1 MKRITSYIFKFIIP
15 LAFGVG
21 LMWYI
26 YSKLNMEE
34 VGKILQYDINYWW
47 IFLSGVIGLLSHIVR
62 ALRWKIQLKALPANP
77 SMRVLTNAIFGT
89 YAVNLILP
97 RVGEVWRCAYVAQ
110 SEDKSFIKV
119 VGSMISE
126 RLTDTLT
133 VITITVV
140 TFFLQ
145 LDVLKEILNNN
156 PSVKEGVINV
166 LTSPALYSVIAVG
179 IIALVWLFRF
189 KSDNPLIIKIKEM
202 VNNLINGFKTI
213 FQMEKKGLFLFY
225 TVLMW
230 FLYFVELYV
239 CFFAFKQ
246 TESLGVVCA
255 FSCFLMGSIGMGVPV
270 QGGLGP
276 WHWAVIAVLT
286 LYGLNNDTAGAFA
299 LVAHGA
305 QLIMTILVGIYTFV
319 SISLYKKRVKG
330 ENNL

>member
-1 MKRITSYIFKFIIP
+1 
-15 LAFGVG
+15 
-21 LMWYI
+21 MWYI

-34 VGKILQYDINYWW
+34 IGKILQYDINYWW

-133 VITITVV
+133 VITITII

-145 LDVLKEILNNN
+145 LDVLKEILNDN
-156 PSVKEGVINV
+156 PSIKEGIVNII
-166 LTSPALYSVIAVG
+166 TSPALYSVIAVG

-189 KSDNPLIIKIKEM
+189 KSENTLIVKIKEM

-213 FQMEKKGLFLFY
+213 FKMKKKGLFLFY
-225 TVLMW
+225 TILMW

-246 TESLGVVCA
+246 TESLGIVCA

-299 LVAHGA
+299 LVAHGT
-305 QLIMTILVGIYTFV
+305 QLIMTILIGVYTFI
-319 SISLYKKRVKG
+319 SISLYKKRGKEV
-330 ENNL
+330 NNS

>member
-15 LAFGVG
+15 LAFGAG

-26 YSKLNMEE
+26 YSKLNMDE

-47 IFLSGVIGLLSHIVR
+47 IFLSGVIGLFSHIVR
-62 ALRWKIQLKALPANP
+62 ALRWKIQLKVLPANP
-77 SMRVLTNAIFGT
+77 SMKVLTNAIFGT

-97 RVGEVWRCAYVAQ
+97 RMGEVWRCAYVAQ

-133 VITITVV
+133 VITITII
-140 TFFLQ
+140 TLFLQ
-145 LDVLKEILNNN
+145 LDVLKEILNEN
-156 PSVKEGVINV
+156 PSIKESAVNVI
-166 LTSPALYSVIAVG
+166 TSPILYSVIAIG
-179 IIALVWLFRF
+179 IIVLIWLFKY
-189 KSDNPLIIKIKEM
+189 KSNNHIITKIKEM
-202 VNNLINGFKTI
+202 VTNLINGFKTI

-230 FLYFVELYV
+230 FLYFIELYV

-246 TESLGVVCA
+246 TESLGIVCA

-286 LYGLNNDTAGAFA
+286 LYGLNEDTAGAFA
-299 LVAHGA
+299 LVAHGV
-305 QLIMTILVGIYTFV
+305 QLIMTILIGIYTFV
-319 SISLYKKRVKG
+319 SISLDKRKVKP
-330 ENNL
+330 

>member
-133 VITITVV
+133 VITITII

-156 PSVKEGVINV
+156 PSIKEGIVNII
-166 LTSPALYSVIAVG
+166 TSPALYSVIAVG

-189 KSDNPLIIKIKEM
+189 KSENTLIVKIKEM

-213 FQMEKKGLFLFY
+213 FKMKKKGLFLFY
-225 TVLMW
+225 TILMW

-246 TESLGVVCA
+246 TESLGIVCA

-305 QLIMTILVGIYTFV
+305 QLIMTILIGVYTFI
-319 SISLYKKRVKG
+319 SISLYKKRGKEV
-330 ENNL
+330 NNL

>member
-1 MKRITSYIFKFIIP
+1 
-15 LAFGVG
+15 
-21 LMWYI
+21 MWYI

-133 VITITVV
+133 VITITII

-156 PSVKEGVINV
+156 PSIKEGIVNII
-166 LTSPALYSVIAVG
+166 TSPALYSVIAVG

-189 KSDNPLIIKIKEM
+189 KSENTLIVKIKEM

-213 FQMEKKGLFLFY
+213 FKMKKKGLFLFY

-246 TESLGVVCA
+246 TESLGIVCA

-305 QLIMTILVGIYTFV
+305 QLIMTILIGVYTFI
-319 SISLYKKRVKG
+319 SISLYKKRGKEV
-330 ENNL
+330 NNS

>member
-1 MKRITSYIFKFIIP
+1 
-15 LAFGVG
+15 
-21 LMWYI
+21 
-26 YSKLNMEE
+26 
-34 VGKILQYDINYWW
+34 
-47 IFLSGVIGLLSHIVR
+47 
-62 ALRWKIQLKALPANP
+62 
-77 SMRVLTNAIFGT
+77 
-89 YAVNLILP
+89 
-97 RVGEVWRCAYVAQ
+97 
-110 SEDKSFIKV
+110 
-119 VGSMISE
+119 MISE

-133 VITITVV
+133 VITITII

-156 PSVKEGVINV
+156 PSIKEGIVNII
-166 LTSPALYSVIAVG
+166 TSPALYSVIAVG

-189 KSDNPLIIKIKEM
+189 KSENTLIVKIKEM

-213 FQMEKKGLFLFY
+213 FKMKKKGLFLFY
-225 TVLMW
+225 TILMW

-246 TESLGVVCA
+246 TESLGIVCA

-305 QLIMTILVGIYTFV
+305 QLIMTILIGVYTFI
-319 SISLYKKRVKG
+319 SISLYKKRGKEV
-330 ENNL
+330 NNL

>member
-34 VGKILQYDINYWW
+34 IGKILQYDINYWW

-133 VITITVV
+133 VITITII

-156 PSVKEGVINV
+156 PSIKEGIVNII
-166 LTSPALYSVIAVG
+166 TSPALYSVIAVG

-189 KSDNPLIIKIKEM
+189 KSENTLIVKIKEM

-213 FQMEKKGLFLFY
+213 FKMEKKGLFLFY
-225 TVLMW
+225 TILMW

-246 TESLGVVCA
+246 TESLGIVCA

-305 QLIMTILVGIYTFV
+305 QLIMTILIGVYTFI
-319 SISLYKKRVKG
+319 SISLYKKRGKEV
-330 ENNL
+330 NNS

>member
-1 MKRITSYIFKFIIP
+1 
-15 LAFGVG
+15 
-21 LMWYI
+21 MWYI

-225 TVLMW
+225 TILMW

-246 TESLGVVCA
+246 TESLGIVCA

-330 ENNL
+330 ENNS

>member
-1 MKRITSYIFKFIIP
+1 LKRITSYIFKFIIP

-34 VGKILQYDINYWW
+34 IGKILQYDINYWW

-133 VITITVV
+133 VITITII

-156 PSVKEGVINV
+156 PSIKEGIVNII
-166 LTSPALYSVIAVG
+166 TSPALYSVIAVG

-189 KSDNPLIIKIKEM
+189 KSENTLIVKIKEM
-202 VNNLINGFKTI
+202 ANNLINGFKTI
-213 FQMEKKGLFLFY
+213 FKMEKKGLFLFY
-225 TVLMW
+225 TILMW

-246 TESLGVVCA
+246 TESLGIVCA

-305 QLIMTILVGIYTFV
+305 QLIMTILIGVYTFI
-319 SISLYKKRVKG
+319 SISLYKKRGKEV
-330 ENNL
+330 NNS

>member
-1 MKRITSYIFKFIIP
+1 
-15 LAFGVG
+15 
-21 LMWYI
+21 
-26 YSKLNMEE
+26 MEE

-62 ALRWKIQLKALPANP
+62 ALRWGIQLKALPANP

-110 SEDKSFIKV
+110 SEEKSFIKV

-133 VITITVV
+133 VITITIV

-145 LDVLKEILNNN
+145 LDVLKDILNEN
-156 PSVKEGVINV
+156 PSIKEGIVNII
-166 LTSPALYSVIAVG
+166 TSPALYSVIAVG

-189 KSDNPLIIKIKEM
+189 KSNNPLIIKVKEL

-230 FLYFVELYV
+230 FLYFIELYV

-246 TESLGVVCA
+246 TESLGIVCA

-305 QLIMTILVGIYTFV
+305 QLIMTILIGIYTFV
-319 SISLYKKRVKG
+319 SISLYKKRGKE
-330 ENNL
+330 ENNS

>member
-1 MKRITSYIFKFIIP
+1 
-15 LAFGVG
+15 
-21 LMWYI
+21 MWYI

-34 VGKILQYDINYWW
+34 IGKILQYDINYWW

-133 VITITVV
+133 VITITII

-156 PSVKEGVINV
+156 PSIKEGIVNII
-166 LTSPALYSVIAVG
+166 TSPALYSVIAVG

-189 KSDNPLIIKIKEM
+189 KSENTLIVKIKEM

-213 FQMEKKGLFLFY
+213 FKMKKKCLFLFY
-225 TVLMW
+225 TILMW

-246 TESLGVVCA
+246 TESLGIVCA

-305 QLIMTILVGIYTFV
+305 QLIMTILIGVYTFI
-319 SISLYKKRVKG
+319 SISLYKKRGKEV
-330 ENNL
+330 NNS

>member
-34 VGKILQYDINYWW
+34 IGKILQYDINYWW

-133 VITITVV
+133 VITITII

-156 PSVKEGVINV
+156 PSIKEGIVNII
-166 LTSPALYSVIAVG
+166 TSPALYSVIAVG

-189 KSDNPLIIKIKEM
+189 KSENTLIVKIKEM
-202 VNNLINGFKTI
+202 ANNLINGFKTI
-213 FQMEKKGLFLFY
+213 FKMEKKGLFLFY
-225 TVLMW
+225 TILMW

-246 TESLGVVCA
+246 TESLGIVCA

-305 QLIMTILVGIYTFV
+305 QLIMTILIGVYTFI
-319 SISLYKKRVKG
+319 SISLYKKRGKEV
-330 ENNL
+330 NNS

>member
-133 VITITVV
+133 VITITII

-156 PSVKEGVINV
+156 PSIKEGIVNII
-166 LTSPALYSVIAVG
+166 TSPALYSVIAVG

-189 KSDNPLIIKIKEM
+189 KSENTLIVKIKEM

-213 FQMEKKGLFLFY
+213 FKMEKKGLFLFY
-225 TVLMW
+225 TILMW

-246 TESLGVVCA
+246 TESLGIVCA

-305 QLIMTILVGIYTFV
+305 QLIMTILIGVYTFI
-319 SISLYKKRVKG
+319 SISLYKKRGKEV
-330 ENNL
+330 NNS

>member
-1 MKRITSYIFKFIIP
+1 
-15 LAFGVG
+15 
-21 LMWYI
+21 
-26 YSKLNMEE
+26 MEE

-110 SEDKSFIKV
+110 SEEKSFIKV

-133 VITITVV
+133 VITITIV
-140 TFFLQ
+140 TLFLQ
-145 LDVLKEILNNN
+145 LDVLKDILNEN
-156 PSVKEGVINV
+156 PSIKEGIVNII
-166 LTSPALYSVIAVG
+166 TSPALYSVIAVG

-189 KSDNPLIIKIKEM
+189 KSNNPLIIKVKEL

-230 FLYFVELYV
+230 FLYFIELYV

-246 TESLGVVCA
+246 TESLGIVCA

-305 QLIMTILVGIYTFV
+305 QLIMTILIGVYTFI
-319 SISLYKKRVKG
+319 SISLYKKRGKEV
-330 ENNL
+330 NNL

>member
-1 MKRITSYIFKFIIP
+1 
-15 LAFGVG
+15 
-21 LMWYI
+21 MWYI

-34 VGKILQYDINYWW
+34 IGKILQYDINYWW

-133 VITITVV
+133 VITITII

-156 PSVKEGVINV
+156 PSIKEGIVNII
-166 LTSPALYSVIAVG
+166 TSPALYSVIAVG
-179 IIALVWLFRF
+179 IIALIWLFRF
-189 KSDNPLIIKIKEM
+189 KSENTLIVKIKEM

-213 FQMEKKGLFLFY
+213 FKMEKKGLFLFY
-225 TVLMW
+225 TILMW

-246 TESLGVVCA
+246 TESLGIVCA

-305 QLIMTILVGIYTFV
+305 QLIMTILIGVYTFI
-319 SISLYKKRVKG
+319 SISLYKKRGKEV
-330 ENNL
+330 NNS

>member
-133 VITITVV
+133 VITITII

-156 PSVKEGVINV
+156 PSIKEGIVNII
-166 LTSPALYSVIAVG
+166 TSPALYSVIAVG

-189 KSDNPLIIKIKEM
+189 KSENTLIVKIKEM

-213 FQMEKKGLFLFY
+213 FKMKKKGLFLFY

-246 TESLGVVCA
+246 TESLGIVCA

-305 QLIMTILVGIYTFV
+305 QLIMTILIGVYTFI
-319 SISLYKKRVKG
+319 SISLYKKRGKEV
-330 ENNL
+330 NNS

>member
-15 LAFGVG
+15 PAFGVG

-110 SEDKSFIKV
+110 SEEKSFIKV

-133 VITITVV
+133 VITITIV
-140 TFFLQ
+140 TLFLQ
-145 LDVLKEILNNN
+145 LDVLKDILNEN
-156 PSVKEGVINV
+156 PSIKEGIVNII
-166 LTSPALYSVIAVG
+166 TSPALYSVIAVG

-189 KSDNPLIIKIKEM
+189 KSNNPLIIKVKEL

-230 FLYFVELYV
+230 FLYFIELYV

-246 TESLGVVCA
+246 TESLGIVCA

-305 QLIMTILVGIYTFV
+305 QLIMTILIGIYTFV
-319 SISLYKKRVKG
+319 SISLYKKRGKE
-330 ENNL
+330 ENNS

>member
-1 MKRITSYIFKFIIP
+1 
-15 LAFGVG
+15 
-21 LMWYI
+21 MWYI

>member
-110 SEDKSFIKV
+110 SEEKSFIKV

-133 VITITVV
+133 VITITIV
-140 TFFLQ
+140 TLFLQ
-145 LDVLKEILNNN
+145 LDVLKDILNEN
-156 PSVKEGVINV
+156 PSIKEGIVNII
-166 LTSPALYSVIAVG
+166 TSPALYSVIAVG

-189 KSDNPLIIKIKEM
+189 KSNNPLIIKVKEL

-230 FLYFVELYV
+230 FLYFIELYV

-246 TESLGVVCA
+246 TESLGIVCA

-305 QLIMTILVGIYTFV
+305 QLIMTILIGIYTFV
-319 SISLYKKRVKG
+319 SISLYKKRGKE
-330 ENNL
+330 ENNS

>member
-34 VGKILQYDINYWW
+34 IGKILQYDINYWW

-133 VITITVV
+133 VITITII

-156 PSVKEGVINV
+156 PSIKEGIVNII
-166 LTSPALYSVIAVG
+166 TSPALYSVIAVG

-189 KSDNPLIIKIKEM
+189 KSENTLIVKIKEM

-213 FQMEKKGLFLFY
+213 FKMKKKGLFLFY
-225 TVLMW
+225 TILMW

-246 TESLGVVCA
+246 TESLGIVCA

-305 QLIMTILVGIYTFV
+305 QLIMTILIGVYTFI
-319 SISLYKKRVKG
+319 SISLYKKRGKEV
-330 ENNL
+330 NNL

>member
-1 MKRITSYIFKFIIP
+1 
-15 LAFGVG
+15 
-21 LMWYI
+21 
-26 YSKLNMEE
+26 MEE

-110 SEDKSFIKV
+110 SEEKSFIKV

-133 VITITVV
+133 VITITIV
-140 TFFLQ
+140 TLFLQ
-145 LDVLKEILNNN
+145 LDVLKDILNEN
-156 PSVKEGVINV
+156 PSIKEGIVNII
-166 LTSPALYSVIAVG
+166 TSPALYSVIAVG

-189 KSDNPLIIKIKEM
+189 KSNNPLIIKVKEL

-230 FLYFVELYV
+230 FLYFIELYV

-246 TESLGVVCA
+246 TESLGIVCA

-305 QLIMTILVGIYTFV
+305 QLIMTILIGIYTFV
-319 SISLYKKRVKG
+319 SISLYKKRGKE
-330 ENNL
+330 ENNS

>member
-1 MKRITSYIFKFIIP
+1 MKRITSYIFNFIIP
-15 LAFGVG
+15 LAFGAG

-26 YSKLNMEE
+26 YSKLNMDE

-47 IFLSGVIGLLSHIVR
+47 IFLSGVIGLFSHIVR

-77 SMRVLTNAIFGT
+77 SMKVLTNAIFGT

-97 RVGEVWRCAYVAQ
+97 RMGEVWRCAYVAQ

-133 VITITVV
+133 VITITII
-140 TFFLQ
+140 TLFLQ
-145 LDVLKEILNNN
+145 LDVLKEILNEN
-156 PSVKEGVINV
+156 PSIKESAVNVI
-166 LTSPALYSVIAVG
+166 TSPILYSVIAIG
-179 IIALVWLFRF
+179 IIVLIWLFKY
-189 KSDNPLIIKIKEM
+189 KSNNHIITKIKEM
-202 VNNLINGFKTI
+202 VTNLINGFKTI

-230 FLYFVELYV
+230 FLYFIELYV

-246 TESLGVVCA
+246 TESLGIVCA

-286 LYGLNNDTAGAFA
+286 LYGLNEDTAGAFA
-299 LVAHGA
+299 LVAHGV
-305 QLIMTILVGIYTFV
+305 QLIMTILIGIYTFV
-319 SISLYKKRVKG
+319 SISLDKRKVKP
-330 ENNL
+330 

>member
-133 VITITVV
+133 VITITII

-156 PSVKEGVINV
+156 PSIKEGIVNII
-166 LTSPALYSVIAVG
+166 TSPALYSVIAVG

-189 KSDNPLIIKIKEM
+189 KSENTLIVKIKEM

-213 FQMEKKGLFLFY
+213 FKMKKKGLFLFY
-225 TVLMW
+225 TILMW

-246 TESLGVVCA
+246 TESLGIVCA

-305 QLIMTILVGIYTFV
+305 QLIMTILIGVYTFI
-319 SISLYKKRVKG
+319 SISLYKKRGKEV
-330 ENNL
+330 NNS

>member
-1 MKRITSYIFKFIIP
+1 
-15 LAFGVG
+15 
-21 LMWYI
+21 MWYI

-34 VGKILQYDINYWW
+34 IGKILQYDINYWW

-133 VITITVV
+133 VITITII

-156 PSVKEGVINV
+156 PSIKEGIVNII
-166 LTSPALYSVIAVG
+166 TSPALYSVIAVG

-189 KSDNPLIIKIKEM
+189 KSENTLIVKIKEM

-213 FQMEKKGLFLFY
+213 FKMEKKGLFLFY
-225 TVLMW
+225 TILMW

-246 TESLGVVCA
+246 TESLGIVCA

-305 QLIMTILVGIYTFV
+305 QLIMTILIGVYTFI
-319 SISLYKKRVKG
+319 SISLYKKRGKEV
-330 ENNL
+330 NNS

>member
-110 SEDKSFIKV
+110 SEEKSFIKV

-133 VITITVV
+133 VITITIV

-145 LDVLKEILNNN
+145 LDVLKDILNEN
-156 PSVKEGVINV
+156 PSIKEGIVNII
-166 LTSPALYSVIAVG
+166 TSPALYSVIAVG

-189 KSDNPLIIKIKEM
+189 KSNNPLIIKVKEL

-230 FLYFVELYV
+230 FLYFIELYV

-246 TESLGVVCA
+246 TESLGIVCA

-305 QLIMTILVGIYTFV
+305 QLIMTILIGIYTFV
-319 SISLYKKRVKG
+319 SISLYKKRGKE
-330 ENNL
+330 ENNS

>member
-34 VGKILQYDINYWW
+34 IGKILQYDINYWW

-133 VITITVV
+133 VITITII

-156 PSVKEGVINV
+156 PSIKEGIVNII
-166 LTSPALYSVIAVG
+166 TSPALYSVIAVG

-189 KSDNPLIIKIKEM
+189 KSENTLIVKIKEM

-213 FQMEKKGLFLFY
+213 FKMKKKGLFLFY
-225 TVLMW
+225 TILMW

-246 TESLGVVCA
+246 TESLGIVCA

-305 QLIMTILVGIYTFV
+305 QLIMTILIGVYTFI
-319 SISLYKKRVKG
+319 SISLYKKRGKEV
-330 ENNL
+330 NNS

>member
-1 MKRITSYIFKFIIP
+1 
-15 LAFGVG
+15 
-21 LMWYI
+21 
-26 YSKLNMEE
+26 MEE

-110 SEDKSFIKV
+110 SEEKSFIKV

-133 VITITVV
+133 VITITIV
-140 TFFLQ
+140 TLFLQ
-145 LDVLKEILNNN
+145 LDVLKDILNEN
-156 PSVKEGVINV
+156 PSIKEGIVNII
-166 LTSPALYSVIAVG
+166 TSPALYRVIAVG

-189 KSDNPLIIKIKEM
+189 KSNNPLIIKVKEL

-230 FLYFVELYV
+230 FLYFIELYV

-246 TESLGVVCA
+246 TESLGIVCA

-305 QLIMTILVGIYTFV
+305 QLIMTILIGIYTFV
-319 SISLYKKRVKG
+319 SISLYKKRGKE
-330 ENNL
+330 ENNS

>member
-1 MKRITSYIFKFIIP
+1 
-15 LAFGVG
+15 
-21 LMWYI
+21 MWYI

-34 VGKILQYDINYWW
+34 IGKILQYDINYWW

-133 VITITVV
+133 VITITII

-156 PSVKEGVINV
+156 PSIKEGIVNII
-166 LTSPALYSVIAVG
+166 TSPALYSVIAVG

-189 KSDNPLIIKIKEM
+189 KSENTLIVKIKEM

-213 FQMEKKGLFLFY
+213 FKMKKKGLFLFY
-225 TVLMW
+225 TILMW

-246 TESLGVVCA
+246 TESLGIVCA

-305 QLIMTILVGIYTFV
+305 QLIMTILIGVYTFI
-319 SISLYKKRVKG
+319 SISLYKKRGKEV
-330 ENNL
+330 NNS

>member
-1 MKRITSYIFKFIIP
+1 
-15 LAFGVG
+15 
-21 LMWYI
+21 
-26 YSKLNMEE
+26 MEE

-110 SEDKSFIKV
+110 SEEKSFIKV

-133 VITITVV
+133 VITITIV

-145 LDVLKEILNNN
+145 LDVLKDILNEN
-156 PSVKEGVINV
+156 PSIKEGIVNII
-166 LTSPALYSVIAVG
+166 TSPALYSVIAVG

-189 KSDNPLIIKIKEM
+189 KSNNPLIIKVKEL

-230 FLYFVELYV
+230 FLYFIELYV

-246 TESLGVVCA
+246 TESLGIVCA

-305 QLIMTILVGIYTFV
+305 HLIMTILIGIYTFV
-319 SISLYKKRVKG
+319 SISLYKKRGKE
-330 ENNL
+330 ENNS

>member
-1 MKRITSYIFKFIIP
+1 
-15 LAFGVG
+15 
-21 LMWYI
+21 MWYI

-34 VGKILQYDINYWW
+34 IGKILQYDINYWW

-133 VITITVV
+133 VITITII

-156 PSVKEGVINV
+156 PSIKEGIVNII
-166 LTSPALYSVIAVG
+166 TSPALYSVIAVG

-189 KSDNPLIIKIKEM
+189 KSENTLIVKIKEM

-213 FQMEKKGLFLFY
+213 FKMKKKGLFLFY
-225 TVLMW
+225 TILMW

-246 TESLGVVCA
+246 TESLGIVCA

-299 LVAHGA
+299 LVAHGT
-305 QLIMTILVGIYTFV
+305 QLIMTILIGVYTFI
-319 SISLYKKRVKG
+319 SISLYKKRGKEV
-330 ENNL
+330 NNS

>member
-1 MKRITSYIFKFIIP
+1 
-15 LAFGVG
+15 
-21 LMWYI
+21 
-26 YSKLNMEE
+26 MEE

-110 SEDKSFIKV
+110 SEEKSFIKV

-133 VITITVV
+133 VITITIV

-145 LDVLKEILNNN
+145 LDVLKDILNEN
-156 PSVKEGVINV
+156 PSIKEGIVNII
-166 LTSPALYSVIAVG
+166 TSPALYSVIAVG

-189 KSDNPLIIKIKEM
+189 KSNNPLIIKVKEL

-230 FLYFVELYV
+230 FLYFIELYV

-246 TESLGVVCA
+246 TESLGIVCA

-305 QLIMTILVGIYTFV
+305 QLIMTILIGIYTFV
-319 SISLYKKRVKG
+319 SISLYKKRGKE
-330 ENNL
+330 ENNS

>member
-1 MKRITSYIFKFIIP
+1 
-15 LAFGVG
+15 
-21 LMWYI
+21 MWYI

-34 VGKILQYDINYWW
+34 IGKILQYDINYWW

-133 VITITVV
+133 VISITII

-156 PSVKEGVINV
+156 PSIKEGIVNII
-166 LTSPALYSVIAVG
+166 TSPALYSIIAVG
-179 IIALVWLFRF
+179 IIALVWFFRF
-189 KSDNPLIIKIKEM
+189 KSENTLIVKIKEM

-213 FQMEKKGLFLFY
+213 FKMEKKGLFLFY
-225 TVLMW
+225 TILMW
-230 FLYFVELYV
+230 FLYFIELYV

-246 TESLGVVCA
+246 TESLGIVCA

-305 QLIMTILVGIYTFV
+305 QLIMTILIGVYTFI
-319 SISLYKKRVKG
+319 SISLYKKRGKEV
-330 ENNL
+330 NNS

>member
-34 VGKILQYDINYWW
+34 IGKILQYDINYWW

-133 VITITVV
+133 VITITII

-145 LDVLKEILNNN
+145 LDVLKEILNDN
-156 PSVKEGVINV
+156 PSIKEGIVNII
-166 LTSPALYSVIAVG
+166 TSPALYSVIAVG

-189 KSDNPLIIKIKEM
+189 KSENTLIVKIKEM

-213 FQMEKKGLFLFY
+213 FKMKKKGLFLFY
-225 TVLMW
+225 TILMW

-246 TESLGVVCA
+246 TESLGIVCA

-299 LVAHGA
+299 LVAHGT
-305 QLIMTILVGIYTFV
+305 QLIMTILIGVYTFI
-319 SISLYKKRVKG
+319 SISLYKKRGKEV
-330 ENNL
+330 NNS

>member
-34 VGKILQYDINYWW
+34 IGKILQYDINYWW

-133 VITITVV
+133 VITITII

-156 PSVKEGVINV
+156 PSIKEGIVNII
-166 LTSPALYSVIAVG
+166 TSPALYSVIAVG

-189 KSDNPLIIKIKEM
+189 KSENTLIVKIKEM

-213 FQMEKKGLFLFY
+213 FKMKKKGLFLFY
-225 TVLMW
+225 TILMW

-246 TESLGVVCA
+246 TESLGIVCA

-299 LVAHGA
+299 LVAHGT
-305 QLIMTILVGIYTFV
+305 QLIMTILIGVYTFI
-319 SISLYKKRVKG
+319 SISLYKKRGKEV
-330 ENNL
+330 NNS

>member
-1 MKRITSYIFKFIIP
+1 
-15 LAFGVG
+15 
-21 LMWYI
+21 MWYI

-110 SEDKSFIKV
+110 SEEKSFIKV

-133 VITITVV
+133 VITITIV

-145 LDVLKEILNNN
+145 LDVLKDILNEN
-156 PSVKEGVINV
+156 PSIKEGIVNII
-166 LTSPALYSVIAVG
+166 TSPALYSVIAVG

-189 KSDNPLIIKIKEM
+189 KSNNPLIIKVKEL

-230 FLYFVELYV
+230 FLYFIELYV

-246 TESLGVVCA
+246 TESLGIVCA

-305 QLIMTILVGIYTFV
+305 QLIMTILIGIYTFV
-319 SISLYKKRVKG
+319 SISLYKKRGKE
-330 ENNL
+330 ENNS